1 MAREKPFPLLKLPVY
16 REHGKTPGWE
26 DFLER
31 GHLSNYWKED
41 HLQFPQVSPGSHS
54 HQLLGQAEQAL
65 GELGCEQKESL
76 WFHLALGS
84 FTIHTAFRAS
94 RICPKP
100 ILQVWRHVHA
110 RCSTPITHHSP
121 NSPHASVWRAQALE
135 SEQPVLGLEAP
146 LCYYLSKLKEVTE
159 PLWASVPSKNRNSH
173 RTHFTL
179 L

>member
-1 MAREKPFPLLKLPVY
+1 MGRLQG
-16 REHGKTPGWE
+16 GKISW
-26 DFLER
+26 R
-31 GHLSNYWKED
+31 GGISAITGRKIIYNSHK
-41 HLQFPQVSPGSHS
+41 FPQEAIPTSSWDKLSKLWESWVVS
-54 HQLLGQAEQAL
+54 
-65 GELGCEQKESL
+65 KRSL

-159 PLWASVPSKNRNSH
+159 PLWAPVPSKNRNSH